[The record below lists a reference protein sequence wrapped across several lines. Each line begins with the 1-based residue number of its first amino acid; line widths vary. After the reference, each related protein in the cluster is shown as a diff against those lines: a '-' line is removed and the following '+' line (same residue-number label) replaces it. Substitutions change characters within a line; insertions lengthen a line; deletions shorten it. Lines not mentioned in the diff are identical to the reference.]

1 MLRVIG
7 NDQSLP
13 RQEHAVASGTLPNGK
28 PVIVNSD
35 GTVSVVEAATGT
47 ESIGTEVVF
56 ESGMTRAI
64 CSVYDTAND
73 RIVIAYRD
81 DDNSNY
87 GTAVVGT
94 VGSNTI
100 SFGTPVVFNT
110 GNTNQL
116 SITFDS
122 SNNKVVIAYRDIGN
136 SGYGTGIVGTV
147 SGTSI
152 SFGTEVVFESA
163 AIEQTSSA
171 FDVNAGKV
179 VIAYRDDG
187 NSTSG
192 TAVIGTVSG
201 TSISFGTPVVFNSGA
216 SGDYSVVY
224 NSDAQNVI
232 IAYRRDSDTSGQAVV
247 GTVSGTSISFGSKN
261 EFTSNNLN
269 YVEAAYDVG
278 SQTIVI
284 AYQDSIQSSHGYV
297 VAGSISGNTIT
308 FGTPVR
314 FNQASTVY
322 PFAAYHSAAKKVV
335 IAYVDETSSSNHG
348 KFTVVTVS
356 GTSITLATA
365 STFASASTNY
375 TNIVYDPDTE
385 QMVVSYRDVAD
396 SNKGK
401 STVFSIDY
409 STPNLTSE
417 NYIGM
422 SRGVVDVTSQTQS
435 IGSAVVYNNAGNT
448 TKPHLCFDTS
458 NNKVVIGFVDNAL
471 TEKGSAIVGTVS
483 GTSISFGTKTAY
495 EQSVTDFP
503 AMVFDSSNNKVVV
516 AYQDEGN
523 SDYGTA
529 AVGTV
534 SGTSISFG
542 TPVVFESAAVQ
553 HVSLAF
559 DSSSNKV
566 VVSYSDHGNSEHGTA
581 IVGTVSGTSISFGS
595 ATVFQSSQSQRINST
610 FDSSNN
616 KVVIAYRT
624 STGQA
629 VVGTVSGTSISFG
642 SPVQFKDELT
652 DELDIV
658 FDSNANKVVIAYLNG
673 AGSLGLAKVG
683 TVSGTSISFGTEA
696 TFNSSGATYSIS
708 PVFDNSINKVVLL
721 YQNAGNSNYGT
732 SAVGT
737 ISGTDITFETPT
749 VFASVNVGSAVGAT
763 FDSSNN
769 KVVIAYRDGSNSNYG
784 TSVVMLPG
792 FTDIT
797 RGEVANSSN
806 VSIDI
811 IGSVSDN
818 QLSLTAGQQ
827 YYVQTDGTI
836 STTAGSPSVL
846 AGTAISATELLV
858 KT

>member
-1 MLRVIG
+1 M
-7 NDQSLP
+7 S
-13 RQEHAVASGTLPNGK
+13 
-28 PVIVNSD
+28 
-35 GTVSVVEAATGT
+35 
-47 ESIGTEVVF
+47 
-56 ESGMTRAI
+56 
-64 CSVYDTAND
+64 
-73 RIVIAYRD
+73 
-81 DDNSNY
+81 
-87 GTAVVGT
+87 
-94 VGSNTI
+94 
-100 SFGTPVVFNT
+100 
-110 GNTNQL
+110 
-116 SITFDS
+116 
-122 SNNKVVIAYRDIGN
+122 
-136 SGYGTGIVGTV
+136 
-147 SGTSI
+147 
-152 SFGTEVVFESA
+152 
-163 AIEQTSSA
+163 
-171 FDVNAGKV
+171 
-179 VIAYRDDG
+179 
-187 NSTSG
+187 
-192 TAVIGTVSG
+192 
-201 TSISFGTPVVFNSGA
+201 
-216 SGDYSVVY
+216 YS
-224 NSDAQNVI
+224 
-232 IAYRRDSDTSGQAVV
+232 
-247 GTVSGTSISFGSKN
+247 
-261 EFTSNNLN
+261 
-269 YVEAAYDVG
+269 DVG
-278 SQTIVI
+278 N
-284 AYQDSIQSSHGYV
+284 SSHGT
-297 VAGSISGNTIT
+297 SL
-308 FGTPVR
+308 
-314 FNQASTVY
+314 VY
-322 PFAAYHSAAKKVV
+322 QT
-335 IAYVDETSSSNHG
+335 AYVD
-348 KFTVVTVS
+348 
-356 GTSITLATA
+356 
-365 STFASASTNY
+365 
-375 TNIVYDPDTE
+375 
-385 QMVVSYRDVAD
+385 Q
-396 SNKGK
+396 
-401 STVFSIDY
+401 
-409 STPNLTSE
+409 NLTSE

-806 VSIDI
+806 ASVDI

-818 QLSLTAGQQ
+818 QIGLTAGQQ
-827 YYVQTDGTI
+827 YFVQTDGTI

-846 AGTAISATELLV
+846 AGTAISATEILV